1 MNIFSR
7 LFGTGKTGGIA
18 PKVHFGRYTD
28 AYKTTDQYDAWDE
41 AQELFEAEKYI
52 DAYASFLEYLNDPFV
67 NNVHYEKNADGI
79 KFEFFQGSKKIEGIA
94 NQNQVVVE
102 AKIAQANQLD
112 AAFMER
118 LIRRN
123 FDLKYTRFALDES
136 NVLTIKFDTY
146 TLDGSPYKLYY
157 ALKELAT
164 NADKQDDLLEDE
176 FQNITLV
183 GVDHLKMINEKE
195 KQIKYA
201 FFMKKI
207 ESVVDPIFDHG
218 KGVEGYPGG
227 LGYHLLNTT
236 YKLDY
241 LIRPEGFMMETLERI
256 HRLYFSKD
264 DRTMAEKVAT
274 VRSEYQNLLERS
286 AEDYH
291 REMYLTTS
299 TFGIT
304 NPASHD
310 RVRNFI
316 DGELGN
322 MRWFRQNGYLDT
334 ALAVPGYIVGYC
346 LFNYAIPLPDRAF
359 FHLYYQIMEPEY
371 FRDLGFSEIYYDL
384 EKKTFDKKGIR
395 RSIRNIVKTHREK
408 FPKLNPEISNL
419 DFTDCAGFA
428 RSYLMM
434 IRNVNMM
441 KLQ

>member
-7 LFGTGKTGGIA
+7 LFGTGKAEEA

-28 AYKTTDQYDAWDE
+28 AYKTTGQYDAWDE
-41 AQELFEAEKYI
+41 SQELFESKKYI
-52 DAYASFLEYLNDPFV
+52 DAYACFLEYLNDDTV
-67 NNVHYEKNADGI
+67 ENVRYEKTVDGI

-94 NQNQVVVE
+94 NQKQVIVE
-102 AKIAQANQLD
+102 AKIARAHQLD

-123 FDLKYTRFALDES
+123 FDLKYARFALDES
-136 NVLTIKFDTY
+136 DVLTIKFNTY

-183 GVDHLKMINEKE
+183 GVDHLKNISEKE

-201 FFMKKI
+201 FFTKKVKA
-207 ESVVDPIFDHG
+207 VVNTISDNG
-218 KGVEGYPGG
+218 KTVEEYPGG
-227 LGYHLLNTT
+227 LGYHLLNAA

-241 LIRPEGFMMETLERI
+241 LICPEGFMMESLERI

-264 DRTMAEKVAT
+264 DQTMAEKVSM
-274 VRSEYQNLLERS
+274 VRSEFQALLERPK
-286 AEDYH
+286 EDYY

-310 RVRNFI
+310 RVRSFI

-322 MRWFRQNGYLDT
+322 MEWFRQNGYLDT

-371 FRDLGFSEIYYDL
+371 FSDLGFSEVY
-384 EKKTFDKKGIR
+384 FDKNKETFNKKEIR
-395 RSIRNIVKTHREK
+395 RAIRNIVKTHRQK
-408 FPKLNPEISNL
+408 FPKLNPTINSL
-419 DFTDCAGFA
+419 DYTDCAGFA
-428 RSYLMM
+428 KSYLLMV
-434 IRNVNMM
+434 RNVNMM

>member
-7 LFGTGKTGGIA
+7 LFGTGKEEEA

-41 AQELFEAEKYI
+41 SQELFESEKYI
-52 DAYASFLEYLNDPFV
+52 DAYASFLDYLNDDSV
-67 NNVHYEKNADGI
+67 GNVRYEKSGDGI
-79 KFEFFQGSKKIEGIA
+79 KFEFFQGSKKIVGVA
-94 NQNQVVVE
+94 NQKQVVVE
-102 AKIAQANQLD
+102 AKIARANQLD

-123 FDLKYTRFALDES
+123 FDLKYARFALDES
-136 NVLTIKFDTY
+136 DVLTIKFDTY

-183 GVDHLKMINEKE
+183 GVDHLKSISEKE
-195 KQIKYA
+195 KEVKHA
-201 FFMKKI
+201 FFTKKVKA
-207 ESVVDPIFDHG
+207 VVNMISDNG
-218 KGVEGYPGG
+218 KTVEEYPGG
-227 LGYHLLNTT
+227 LGYHLLNAA
-236 YKLDY
+236 YRLDY
-241 LIRPEGFMMETLERI
+241 LIRPEGFMMESLERI

-264 DRTMAEKVAT
+264 DQTMAEKVAM
-274 VRSEYQNLLERS
+274 VRSEFQTLLERP
-286 AEDYH
+286 AEDYY
-291 REMYLTTS
+291 REMYITTS

-310 RVRNFI
+310 RVRSFI

-322 MRWFRQNGYLDT
+322 MKWFRQNGYLDT

-359 FHLYYQIMEPEY
+359 FHLYYQIMEPAY
-371 FRDLGFSEIYYDL
+371 FRDLGFSETYFDT
-384 EKKTFDKKGIR
+384 KKETFNKKEIR
-395 RSIRNIVKTHREK
+395 RAIRNIVKTHRQK
-408 FPKLNPEISNL
+408 FPKLNPEINSL
-419 DFTDCAGFA
+419 DFTDAAGFA
-428 RSYLMM
+428 KSYLLMV
-434 IRNVNMM
+434 RNVNMM

>member
-7 LFGTGKTGGIA
+7 LFGTGKASGTI

-28 AYKTTDQYDAWDE
+28 AYKTSDQYDAWDE
-41 AQELFEAEKYI
+41 AQDFFEAEKYT
-52 DAYASFLEYLNDPFV
+52 DAYASFLNYLNDPSV
-67 NNVHYEKNADGI
+67 NNVRYEKNADGI
-79 KFEFFQGSKKIEGIA
+79 KFEFFQGSKKIEGFA
-94 NQNQVVVE
+94 NQKQVVVE
-102 AKIAQANQLD
+102 AKIARAGKLD

-123 FDLKYTRFALDES
+123 FNLKYARFALDES
-136 NVLTIKFDTY
+136 DVLTIKFDTY

-183 GVDHLKMINEKE
+183 GVDHLKSISKEEK
-195 KQIKYA
+195 KIKYD
-201 FFMKKI
+201 FFTKKI
-207 ESVVDPIFDHG
+207 KAVVNPITDHE
-218 KGVEGYPGG
+218 KTVEEYPGG
-227 LGYHLLNTT
+227 LGYHLLNTA

-241 LIRPEGFMMETLERI
+241 LICPEGFMMEALERI

-264 DRTMAEKVAT
+264 DRTMAEKVAM
-274 VRSEYQNLLERS
+274 VRSEYQNLLDRS
-286 AEDYH
+286 ATDYY

-310 RVRNFI
+310 RVRSFI
-316 DGELGN
+316 DGELAN
-322 MRWFRQNGYLDT
+322 MKWFRQNGYLDT

-359 FHLYYQIMEPEY
+359 FHLYYQIMEPGY
-371 FRDLGFSEIYYDL
+371 FRKLGFPDIYYDV
-384 EKKTFDKKGIR
+384 EKSTFDKKGIR
-395 RSIRNIVKTHREK
+395 RAIRNIVKTHREQ
-408 FPKLNPEISNL
+408 FPKLNPEISSL

-428 RSYLMM
+428 RSYLLMV
-434 IRNVNMM
+434 RNVNMM

>member
-7 LFGTGKTGGIA
+7 LFGTGKAAAA

-28 AYKTTDQYDAWDE
+28 AYKTTDQYDAWDD
-41 AQELFEAEKYI
+41 AQELFEAGNYT
-52 DAYASFLEYLNDPFV
+52 DAYASFLEYLNDPSV
-67 NNVHYEKNADGI
+67 ENVRYEKNADGI

-94 NQNQVVVE
+94 NQKQVVVE
-102 AKIAQANQLD
+102 AKIARASQLD

-123 FDLKYTRFALDES
+123 FDLKYARFALDES
-136 NVLTIKFDTY
+136 DILTIKFDTY

-183 GVDHLKMINEKE
+183 GVDHLRSISEKE

-201 FFMKKI
+201 FFTKKI
-207 ESVVDPIFDHG
+207 KAVVNAISDHG
-218 KGVEGYPGG
+218 KSVEEYPGG
-227 LGYHLLNTT
+227 LGYHLLNTA

-241 LIRPEGFMMETLERI
+241 LICPEGFMMEALERI

-264 DRTMAEKVAT
+264 DRTMAEKVAI
-274 VRSEYQNLLERS
+274 VRSEYQALLERL
-286 AEDYH
+286 AADYY

-310 RVRNFI
+310 RVRSFI

-322 MRWFRQNGYLDT
+322 MKWFRQNGYLDT

-346 LFNYAIPLPDRAF
+346 LFNYAVPLPDRAF

-371 FRDLGFSEIYYDL
+371 FRELGFPEVYYDL
-384 EKKTFDKKGIR
+384 EKKSFDKKGIR
-395 RSIRNIVKTHREK
+395 RAIRNIVKTHRQK
-408 FPKLNPEISNL
+408 FPKLNPEISSL

-428 RSYLMM
+428 RTYLLMV
-434 IRNVNMM
+434 RNVNMM